1 MIKLLDKHIYNKEIL
16 DAGCAGGWYTEK
28 FISMGA
34 KVTAID
40 VSETMIKITKERTCN
55 KADVLNLDLNNELP
69 GWYTEKFISMGAKV
83 TAIDVSET
91 MIKITKERTCN
102 KADVLNLD
110 LNNELPFKDNKFDI
124 VVSSLTLHYIK
135 DLKKTFSEFKRILKP
150 NGILLFSVHHPCMDI
165 KDFEDENYFITK
177 LYKEKWEKG
186 VLFSVHHPCMDI
198 KDFEDENYFIT
209 KLYKEKWEKGGV
221 VVDVQFFHRPLQEII
236 NTTTKYFNLEC
247 LVEPTP
253 EESFKEKD
261 LDNYNYLSK
270 NPHFLIIKS

>member
-1 MIKLLDKHIYNKEIL
+1 MIKNIDKVYDELSNSYKKEYEESSPFNSDYERPAMIKLLDKHIYNKEIL

-69 GWYTEKFISMGAKV
+69 F
-83 TAIDVSET
+83 
-91 MIKITKERTCN
+91 KE
-102 KADVLNLD
+102 
-110 LNNELPFKDNKFDI
+110 NKFDI
-124 VVSSLTLHYIK
+124 IVSSLTLHYIK

-150 NGILLFSVHHPCMDI
+150 NGIL
-165 KDFEDENYFITK
+165 
-177 LYKEKWEKG
+177 
-186 VLFSVHHPCMDI
+186 LFSVHHPCMDI

-270 NPHFLIIKS
+270 NPHFLIIKAINNK